1 MESQPRPGMKV
12 LSGEPS
18 EPDFGVV
25 ITELLWEETLK
36 LRVLV
41 TALFL
46 VVIMIMMMWHV
57 PATAEAKS
65 TMKKQPFGK
74 TSDGREADLYTLTN
88 KKGMEVAITNF
99 GGIIVTLKAPDRNGK
114 FDDVVLGYDSLDGY
128 LTNKAFFGALIGRYG
143 NRIAHGKFTLNGKT
157 YTLPKNDG
165 DNTLHGGPEGFNK
178 RLWTAK
184 DVSSAKGQALEL
196 TYLSADGEEGFPG
209 NLKARVVYTLTDQNE
224 LTIAY
229 SATTDKETV
238 VNLTNHSYFNLAGQG
253 SGDILGHELM
263 IRGDHITAVD
273 DTLIPTGEL
282 RPVKGTPFD
291 FTHATAIGAR
301 INQDDPQI
309 KVGKG
314 YDHNWALNAH
324 GARSPVLAAEAYEP
338 NSGRVLQ
345 VLTVEP
351 GVQFYSG
358 NFLDG
363 TITGKANKVYKHRYG
378 FCLETQHFPDS
389 PNHPKFPSTTLKP
402 GQTYSTTTVFKFSA
416 R

>member
-1 MESQPRPGMKV
+1 MTQKV
-12 LSGEPS
+12 GLSEIWFPLRS
-18 EPDFGVV
+18 LLR
-25 ITELLWEETLK
+25 ELLWEETLK
-36 LRVLV
+36 LRVFVIALLLV
-41 TALFL
+41 G
-46 VVIMIMMMWHV
+46 IMMAWHL

-74 TSDGREADLYTLTN
+74 TSDGRDVDLYTLTN

-99 GGIIVTLKAPDRNGK
+99 GGIIVALKAPDRNGK
-114 FDDVVLGYDSLDGY
+114 SDDVVLGYDSLDGY

-143 NRIAHGKFTLNGKT
+143 NRIAHGKFTLNGAA

-184 DVSSAKGQALEL
+184 DVSGVKGQALEL
-196 TYLSADGEEGFPG
+196 TYLSKDGEEGFPG
-209 NLKARVVYTLTDQNE
+209 NLSAQVVYTLTDQNE

-253 SGDILGHELM
+253 TGDILGHQLM

-291 FTHATAIGAR
+291 FTKATAIGAR

-314 YDHNWALNAH
+314 YDHNWVLNSH
-324 GARSPVLAAEAYEP
+324 GSHSPVLAAEAYEP

-363 TITGKANKVYKHRYG
+363 TITGKGNRVYKHRYG

-389 PNHPKFPSTTLKP
+389 PNHPKFPATTLKP
-402 GQTYSTTTVFKFSA
+402 GQTYSTTTVFKFST